1 MNEHAAFL
9 DAIVKDPAAQQ
20 PRLIYADWLDEQGD
34 PRGELIRV
42 QCALERINTR
52 DAAWRELDRKEKQL
66 LGRLGGPYLGASLV
80 SGRMQSCTCSR
91 MGLGLRVFKLSRW
104 VDGTLEVRGDKMRRS
119 GFVQFRKEVAPPRVS
134 RMVTCA
140 TFRITP
146 GWSEPIPFDL
156 PDDHGNSLP
165 AWTRLR
171 MTRTFFGYGAFRA
184 IELWL
189 GGRIV
194 YAEGF

>member
-9 DAIVKDPAAQQ
+9 DAIVRDPASQQ

-66 LGRLGGPYLGASLV
+66 LGRLGGPYLGSSLV
-80 SGRMQSCTCSR
+80 SGRLQSCTCSR
-91 MGLGLRVFKLSRW
+91 MGLGFREFKLSRC

-119 GFVQFRKEVAPPRVS
+119 GFVYFKSTVVA
-134 RMVTCA
+134 M
-140 TFRITP
+140 FRIKQ

-156 PDDHGNSLP
+156 PADGGNFLSG
-165 AWTRLR
+165 WTRLR
-171 MTRTFFGYGAFRA
+171 MSRTFFGYGAFQA